1 MDGNRPCRI
10 LIKSQSRLLFGGSA
24 RYCEGSE
31 TLQGAE
37 YARESGLSAA
47 RSRPRLLSHRSS
59 RLDLS
64 VGIPPE
70 TCQLVLK
77 HDETVTNDDLSAYQ
91 IEVDP
96 QFRFRVISFFAL

>member
-1 MDGNRPCRI
+1 
-10 LIKSQSRLLFGGSA
+10 
-24 RYCEGSE
+24 
-31 TLQGAE
+31 
-37 YARESGLSAA
+37 
-47 RSRPRLLSHRSS
+47 
-59 RLDLS
+59 LDLS